1 MSLAERN
8 IQESLGDI
16 CELEHDAEQSL
27 VTASYDPNDLPTVHG
42 LLSAHKE
49 LSSPPDK
56 PVVSVTS
63 STPNTR
69 ALLKCK
75 TPERSMTG
83 RMTSR
88 SIENDPVSVR
98 RFCTEKTSEPDYN
111 GGMMSTSQL
120 CISAVIF
127 VVLYMILLETTLCI
141 QYLSYIHVCLS
152 NALPTCDC

>member
-1 MSLAERN
+1 MYMYTYAHDYVSVMSYKNTTLM
-8 IQESLGDI
+8 IMQ
-16 CELEHDAEQSL
+16 
-27 VTASYDPNDLPTVHG
+27 
-42 LLSAHKE
+42 LLLLYVRITFCRCSA
-49 LSSPPDK
+49 
-56 PVVSVTS
+56 SVTS

-111 GGMMSTSQL
+111 GGMMSTLQS